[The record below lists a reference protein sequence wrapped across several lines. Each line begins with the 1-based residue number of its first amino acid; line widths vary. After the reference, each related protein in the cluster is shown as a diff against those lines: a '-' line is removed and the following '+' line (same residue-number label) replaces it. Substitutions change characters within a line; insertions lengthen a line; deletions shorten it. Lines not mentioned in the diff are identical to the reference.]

1 MFHRKSFFL
10 FPYFDRKNGFC
21 LCFHQLL
28 IVKKSCPLKSVNMV
42 ELAFATKTLPSLFGM
57 STISTSGQLGQ

>member
-42 ELAFATKTLPSLFGM
+42 ELALFLSIWNVNHFDKWPAGAVK
-57 STISTSGQLGQ
+57 SI